1 MRYASI
7 SSEFF
12 TLNRKNFSHK
22 LKVNSVAVF
31 NSNDEFTRN
40 GDQNYPYRQNSGF
53 FYLTGIE
60 QEQSI
65 LVLAPNHPD
74 TMLREVLFLLEAN
87 EQLETWF
94 GHKLTIAE
102 AQKISGIKKVMFV
115 SRLDLVLNEIILA
128 SENIYFN
135 FNEYVKY
142 STEVMSRDRRFA
154 EKIKEKYPAH
164 NFERSA
170 PILAEL
176 RTIKSETEIAL
187 IQKAIDI
194 TEIAFRRVLKKTK
207 PQLKEF
213 EIQAEID
220 YEFTRNGSSG
230 HAYAPI
236 IATGINAC
244 TLHYIENDKV
254 CEDGDM
260 LLMDFG
266 AEYANYAADLTRT
279 IPVNGKF
286 TTRQRAIYEAVLRVQ
301 KEAIKMLVVGNTVDK
316 LNKAVNGMM
325 QSELLNLGL
334 MTDNEFKDPIK
345 ANSVLLKYFMHGTSH
360 YLGLDVHDVG
370 SKYEEMKAGMVFTCE
385 PALYIKEEGIG
396 IRLENDILVTKE
408 GPVDLMKKIPIEP
421 DEIEALMTKNN

>member
-1 MRYASI
+1 M
-7 SSEFF
+7 
-12 TLNRKNFSHK
+12 
-22 LKVNSVAVF
+22 
-31 NSNDEFTRN
+31 
-40 GDQNYPYRQNSGF
+40 
-53 FYLTGIE
+53 
-60 QEQSI
+60 
-65 LVLAPNHPD
+65 
-74 TMLREVLFLLEAN
+74 REVLFLLEAN

-102 AQKISGIKKVMFV
+102 AQKISGIDTVMLMP
-115 SRLDLVLNEIILA
+115 RLDLALNEMILA
-128 SENIYFN
+128 SDNIYFN

-142 STEVMSRDRRFA
+142 STEVLSRDRRFA

-164 NFERSA
+164 KFERSA

-176 RTIKSETEIAL
+176 RIIKSETEIAL
-187 IQKAIDI
+187 IQKAINI

-207 PQLKEF
+207 PQLKEY
-213 EIQAEID
+213 EVQAEID
-220 YEFTRNGSSG
+220 YEFTRNGANG

-244 TLHYIENDKV
+244 TLHYIENNKV
-254 CEDGDM
+254 CKKGDM

-286 TTRQRAIYEAVLRVQ
+286 TARQRAVYDAVLRVQ
-301 KEAIKMLVVGNTVDK
+301 KEAIKMFVVGNTVDK
-316 LNKAVNGMM
+316 LNKAVNGLM

-334 MTDNEFKDPIK
+334 ITDDEFKDPIK

-360 YLGLDVHDVG
+360 YLGLDVHDLG

-385 PALYIKEEGIG
+385 PALYIREEGIG
-396 IRLENDILVTKE
+396 IRLENDILVTKDV
-408 GPVDLMKKIPIEP
+408 PVDLMKNIPIDP
-421 DEIEALMTKNN
+421 DEIEALMKEGN